1 MNFLEETMER
11 MKPMEQKPLV
21 KRTFGQVWEQW
32 QRKKR
37 TMVSDSLN
45 DTYSMFR
52 EQYIAPFA
60 DMQMA
65 EFGIPTVNKIRE
77 LVRATP
83 FYELLRFKSE
93 NCLPLFFFVD
103 VTLGEVVVYAASHRY
118 IRRKKATQI
127 MRYLR

>member
-1 MNFLEETMER
+1 MEQT
-11 MKPMEQKPLV
+11 KQKEQKPLV
-21 KRTFGQVWEQW
+21 KRTVGQVWEQW

-65 EFGIPTVNKIRE
+65 ELKE
-77 LVRATP
+77 
-83 FYELLRFKSE
+83 EQ
-93 NCLPLFFFVD
+93 
-103 VTLGEVVVYAASHRY
+103 
-118 IRRKKATQI
+118 RRNDIAGDAGAK
-127 MRYLR
+127 

>member
-1 MNFLEETMER
+1 
-11 MKPMEQKPLV
+11 MEQKPLV

-37 TMVSDSLN
+37 AAVSSSLN

-65 EFGIPTVNKIRE
+65 EFGIPTVNKIRD
-77 LVRATP
+77 LVRS
-83 FYELLRFKSE
+83 R
-93 NCLPLFFFVD
+93 
-103 VTLGEVVVYAASHRY
+103 
-118 IRRKKATQI
+118 
-127 MRYLR
+127 

>member
-1 MNFLEETMER
+1 MEQT
-11 MKPMEQKPLV
+11 KQKEQKPLV

-65 EFGIPTVNKIRE
+65 EFGIQTVNKIRE

-83 FYELLRFKSE
+83 FDEQVRFKSE
-93 NCLPLFFFVD
+93 NRLPLPFFVD
-103 VTLGEVVVYAASHRY
+103 VTLEEVVGYAASHRY
-118 IRRKKATQI
+118 IHRKKATQI
-127 MRYLR
+127 IRYLR

>member
-1 MNFLEETMER
+1 MEQT
-11 MKPMEQKPLV
+11 KKKEQKPLI
-21 KRTFGQVWEQW
+21 KRTFGKVWEQW

-37 TMVSDSLN
+37 AAVSSSLN

-60 DMQMA
+60 DLQMA

-83 FYELLRFKSE
+83 FYEQVRFKSE
-93 NCLPLFFFVD
+93 NRLPLFFFVD
-103 VTLGEVVVYAASHRY
+103 VTLEEVVGYAALHRY
-118 IRRKKATQI
+118 IHRKKATQI
-127 MRYLR
+127 IRYLR

>member
-1 MNFLEETMER
+1 MNFSEGT
-11 MKPMEQKPLV
+11 MEQKPLV

>member
-1 MNFLEETMER
+1 MEQT
-11 MKPMEQKPLV
+11 KQKEQKPLV

-83 FYELLRFKSE
+83 FDEQVRFKSE
-93 NCLPLFFFVD
+93 NRLPLPFFVD
-103 VTLGEVVVYAASHRY
+103 VTLEEVVGYAALHRY
-118 IRRKKATQI
+118 IHRKKATQI
-127 MRYLR
+127 IRYLR

>member
-1 MNFLEETMER
+1 MIET
-11 MKPMEQKPLV
+11 KEQKPLV

-37 TMVSDSLN
+37 AAVSDLLN

-65 EFGIPTVNKIRE
+65 EFGIPTVNKIRD
-77 LVRATP
+77 LVRAAP
-83 FYELLRFKSE
+83 YYEQVRFKSE

-103 VTLGEVVVYAASHRY
+103 VTLGEVVAYAASHRY

-127 MRYLR
+127 IRYLR

>member
-1 MNFLEETMER
+1 MEQT
-11 MKPMEQKPLV
+11 KQKEQKPLV
-21 KRTFGQVWEQW
+21 KRTVGQVWEQW

-45 DTYSMFR
+45 DTYSIFR

-65 EFGIPTVNKIRE
+65 EFGIQTVNKIRE

-83 FYELLRFKSE
+83 FDEQVRFKSE
-93 NCLPLFFFVD
+93 NRLPLHTLVD
-103 VTLGEVVVYAASHRY
+103 ISLEEVVDYAASHRY
-118 IRRKKATQI
+118 IHRKKATQI
-127 MRYLR
+127 IRYLR

>member
-1 MNFLEETMER
+1 MIET
-11 MKPMEQKPLV
+11 KEQKPLV
-21 KRTFGQVWEQW
+21 KRTVGQVWGQW

>member
-1 MNFLEETMER
+1 MEQT
-11 MKPMEQKPLV
+11 KQKEQKPLV
-21 KRTFGQVWEQW
+21 KRTVGQVWEQW

-65 EFGIPTVNKIRE
+65 EFGIQTVNKIRE

-83 FYELLRFKSE
+83 FDEQVRFKSE
-93 NCLPLFFFVD
+93 NRLPLPFFVD
-103 VTLGEVVVYAASHRY
+103 VTLEEVVGYAALHRY
-118 IRRKKATQI
+118 IHRKKATQI
-127 MRYLR
+127 IRYLR

>member
-1 MNFLEETMER
+1 MEQT
-11 MKPMEQKPLV
+11 KQKEQKPLV
-21 KRTFGQVWEQW
+21 KRTFGQVWGQW

-52 EQYIAPFA
+52 EQYVAPFA

-65 EFGIPTVNKIRE
+65 EFGIPTVNKIRD

-83 FYELLRFKSE
+83 FDEQVRFKSE
-93 NCLPLFFFVD
+93 NRLSLYELVD
-103 VTLGEVVVYAASHRY
+103 ISLEEVVGYAASHRY

-127 MRYLR
+127 IRYLR

>member
-1 MNFLEETMER
+1 MIET
-11 MKPMEQKPLV
+11 KEQKPLV
-21 KRTFGQVWEQW
+21 KRTVGQVWGQW

-83 FYELLRFKSE
+83 FDEQVRFKSE
-93 NCLPLFFFVD
+93 NRLPLYTLVD
-103 VTLGEVVVYAASHRY
+103 ISLEEVVDYAASHCY
-118 IRRKKATQI
+118 IHRKKATQI
-127 MRYLR
+127 IRYLR

>member
-1 MNFLEETMER
+1 MIET
-11 MKPMEQKPLV
+11 KEQKPLV

-65 EFGIPTVNKIRE
+65 EFGIPTVNKIRD
-77 LVRATP
+77 LVRAAP
-83 FYELLRFKSE
+83 FYEQLRFKSE
-93 NCLPLFFFVD
+93 NRLPLPFFVD
-103 VTLGEVVVYAASHRY
+103 VTLEEVVGYAASHRY
-118 IRRKKATQI
+118 IHRKKATRI
-127 MRYLR
+127 IRYLR

>member
-1 MNFLEETMER
+1 MEQT
-11 MKPMEQKPLV
+11 KQKEQKPLV

-37 TMVSDSLN
+37 AVVSSSLN

-65 EFGIPTVNKIRE
+65 EFGIQTVNKIRE

-83 FYELLRFKSE
+83 FDEQVRFKSE
-93 NCLPLFFFVD
+93 NRLPLPFFVD
-103 VTLGEVVVYAASHRY
+103 VTLEEVVGYAALHRY
-118 IRRKKATQI
+118 IHRKKATQI
-127 MRYLR
+127 IRYLR